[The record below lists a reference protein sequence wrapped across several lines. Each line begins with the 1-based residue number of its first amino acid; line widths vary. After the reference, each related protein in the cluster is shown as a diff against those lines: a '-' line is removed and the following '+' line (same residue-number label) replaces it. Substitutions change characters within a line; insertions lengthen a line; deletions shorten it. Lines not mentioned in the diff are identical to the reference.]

1 MNKICLT
8 LLVALVAACGSD
20 DKKSAPIAPEKKVE
34 EKSENLDPKPPVDG
48 TEKPAVEEPVI
59 EEPTPEEP
67 IEDKVE
73 PKTEAELLLEKLD
86 AAILAAEEALN
97 AEELDLELAESLLA
111 ELQELLGDAQAKV
124 EAGLE
129 LDLTEALEDFEALV
143 ELFEKAKDPSQENPG
158 QDGEESPEQETPVQ
172 EEEDSAEQETPV
184 QEEEEE
190 SPEQET
196 PVQEEE

>member
-97 AEELDLELAESLLA
+97 
-111 ELQELLGDAQAKV
+111 
-124 EAGLE
+124 
-129 LDLTEALEDFEALV
+129 
-143 ELFEKAKDPSQENPG
+143 N
-158 QDGEESPEQETPVQ
+158 
-172 EEEDSAEQETPV
+172 
-184 QEEEEE
+184 
-190 SPEQET
+190 
-196 PVQEEE
+196 